1 MISQQLDFS
10 SLRNAL
16 ARLAEG
22 YQRYQTDISDI
33 QIRDGLIQ
41 RYEFTYEISHKML
54 KRHLE
59 MTAANPEAFDAL
71 PFADLIRTGNEQSL
85 LKSDWSAW
93 KIFREMRALAN
104 NVLEDQ
110 AALKIVQ
117 IIPMFIEEIQFFIRQ
132 FSTHALTQQSH

>member
-1 MISQQLDFS
+1 MTTGKLDFT

-16 ARLAEG
+16 ARLKEG
-22 YQRYQTDISDI
+22 YARYKSDVSDI

-59 MTAANPEAFDAL
+59 MTSANPEAFDAL

-85 LKSDWSAW
+85 LKSDWTAW
-93 KIFREMRALAN
+93 KVFREMRALAN
-104 NVLEDQ
+104 NALEDQ
-110 AALKIVQ
+110 AALEIVKV
-117 IIPMFIEEIQFFIRQ
+117 IPMFIEEIQFFIRQ
-132 FSTHALTQQSH
+132 LSTHAMTQ

>member
-1 MISQQLDFS
+1 MTSEKLDFT
-10 SLRNAL
+10 SLHNAL

-22 YQRYQTDISDI
+22 YQRYQTDVSDI

-71 PFADLIRTGNEQSL
+71 PFADLIRTGN
-85 LKSDWSAW
+85 
-93 KIFREMRALAN
+93 
-104 NVLEDQ
+104 
-110 AALKIVQ
+110 
-117 IIPMFIEEIQFFIRQ
+117 
-132 FSTHALTQQSH
+132 